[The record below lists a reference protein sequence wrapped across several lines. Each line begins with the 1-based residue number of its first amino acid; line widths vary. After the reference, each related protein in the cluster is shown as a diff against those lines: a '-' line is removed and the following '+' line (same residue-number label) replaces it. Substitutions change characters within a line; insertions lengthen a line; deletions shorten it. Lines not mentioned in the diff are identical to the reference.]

1 MLRHETSQTAPSGVV
16 VDCHAAVFSQA
27 RYTTNTQS
35 SSHLTARILLLLL
48 FFYERSTK
56 ASDFYNYAQHT
67 EEKHK
72 LHEPLVIITLL
83 LAEVLRK

>member
-1 MLRHETSQTAPSGVV
+1 MLRQETSQTAPSGVV
-16 VDCHAAVFSQA
+16 VDCHAAVFSRAQ
-27 RYTTNTQS
+27 YTTNTQP
-35 SSHLTARILLLLL
+35 SSHLTARIFLF

-72 LHEPLVIITLL
+72 LHELLVIITLL